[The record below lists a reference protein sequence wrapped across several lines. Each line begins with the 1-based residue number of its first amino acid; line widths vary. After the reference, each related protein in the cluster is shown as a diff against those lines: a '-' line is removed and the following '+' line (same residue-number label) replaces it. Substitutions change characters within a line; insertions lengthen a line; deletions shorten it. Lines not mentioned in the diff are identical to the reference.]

1 MKVMPPVEVVLVS
14 ICVNVLAAAGCVK
27 FSEVLVSLVS
37 FTINTESVLN
47 LRTGDRAVV
56 YCTRARY
63 ALCDERCSVQCTCC
77 NVEVLY
83 VHGDDCHS
91 SGMLRQS
98 VSSRHVCYGQCTCT
112 CTWCLLRILTSSF
125 CRLTLYGLSLPV
137 RTRNALQNNGTPAVL
152 TIGVHLY

>member
-1 MKVMPPVEVVLVS
+1 MFVLIGLAGFLVSRGVNVKVMPPVEVVLVS
-14 ICVNVLAAAGCVK
+14 ICVSVLAAAGCVK
-27 FSEVLVSLVS
+27 FSELLVSLVS

-56 YCTRARY
+56 YCTRAMY

-91 SGMLRQS
+91 SGMLRQ
-98 VSSRHVCYGQCTCT
+98 Q
-112 CTWCLLRILTSSF
+112 
-125 CRLTLYGLSLPV
+125 
-137 RTRNALQNNGTPAVL
+137 
-152 TIGVHLY
+152 

>member
-27 FSEVLVSLVS
+27 FSEVLVFLVS

-56 YCTRARY
+56 YCTRAMC
-63 ALCDERCSVQCTCC
+63 ALCDERCSFQCKCC

-83 VHGDDCHS
+83 DDCHS
-91 SGMLRQS
+91 SSMLRQ
-98 VSSRHVCYGQCTCT
+98 Q
-112 CTWCLLRILTSSF
+112 
-125 CRLTLYGLSLPV
+125 
-137 RTRNALQNNGTPAVL
+137 
-152 TIGVHLY
+152 

>member
-1 MKVMPPVEVVLVS
+1 MKVMPPVDVVLVS

-37 FTINTESVLN
+37 FTINTESVNVLN

-56 YCTRARY
+56 YCTRATY
-63 ALCDERCSVQCTCC
+63 ALCDERQCTCC

-91 SGMLRQS
+91 SGMLRQ
-98 VSSRHVCYGQCTCT
+98 Q
-112 CTWCLLRILTSSF
+112 
-125 CRLTLYGLSLPV
+125 
-137 RTRNALQNNGTPAVL
+137 
-152 TIGVHLY
+152 